1 MHILTTECLFERLF
15 QSMDITTSV
24 FSTTLVLFSTS
35 LTFCNTSCND
45 LLITYS
51 VSATSYDINFTKE
64 AEPEP
69 VARELQVVRY
79 LMHSWP
85 SG

>member
-1 MHILTTECLFERLF
+1 MHILTAEYLFERLF

-35 LTFCNTSCND
+35 LTFCNTRCND
-45 LLITYS
+45 ILITYS
-51 VSATSYDINFTKE
+51 VSATSYNTNFTKE

-69 VARELQVVRY
+69 VARESQVVSY
-79 LMHSWP
+79 LMH
-85 SG
+85 